1 MTLAQDLLLALNYTP
16 SLSSVIK
23 SNKYYIEK
31 LNKFKKIFY
40 KFEYHSMYAYMF
52 IYKEILE
59 NTEKGM
65 KLILNITTQG

>member
-31 LNKFKKIFY
+31 LNKFKKIFC
-40 KFEYHSMYAYMF
+40 KFEYHSMDVNMF
-52 IYKEILE
+52 IYKE
-59 NTEKGM
+59 
-65 KLILNITTQG
+65 NIRKYREGYETHP

>member
-1 MTLAQDLLLALNYTP
+1 MALAQDLLLALNYTP

-40 KFEYHSMYAYMF
+40 KFEYHSMDVNMF
-52 IYKEILE
+52 IYKE
-59 NTEKGM
+59 
-65 KLILNITTQG
+65 NIRKYREGYETHP

>member
-16 SLSSVIK
+16 SLSNVIK

-40 KFEYHSMYAYMF
+40 KYHSMDVNMF
-52 IYKEILE
+52 IYKE
-59 NTEKGM
+59 
-65 KLILNITTQG
+65 NIRKYREGYETHP